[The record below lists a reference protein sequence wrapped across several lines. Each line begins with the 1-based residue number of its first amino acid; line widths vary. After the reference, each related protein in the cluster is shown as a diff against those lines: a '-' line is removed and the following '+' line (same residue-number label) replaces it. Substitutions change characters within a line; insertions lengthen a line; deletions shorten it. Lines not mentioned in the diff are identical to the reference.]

1 MINKQ
6 LIIDPASEYF
16 YLWEEPP
23 IEPGNLFDIYHL
35 QLIFSYSKY
44 TIFLKCLKQLL
55 IIKLTNSFYLR
66 NANLFVQRHELGR
79 LDEREGPKDTSQTS
93 RSIRLQRNVDKNERH
108 ISQVIN

>member
-1 MINKQ
+1 MMSNFKNVFEGQPVKSWSKWNSLKRICIADFQSGFNSSYYVWINYFPGMINKQ

-44 TIFLKCLKQLL
+44 TIFL
-55 IIKLTNSFYLR
+55 NYL
-66 NANLFVQRHELGR
+66 
-79 LDEREGPKDTSQTS
+79 
-93 RSIRLQRNVDKNERH
+93 
-108 ISQVIN
+108 

>member
-23 IEPGNLFDIYHL
+23 IEPGDLFDIYHL

-44 TIFLKCLKQLL
+44 TILLKCL
-55 IIKLTNSFYLR
+55 
-66 NANLFVQRHELGR
+66 
-79 LDEREGPKDTSQTS
+79 
-93 RSIRLQRNVDKNERH
+93 
-108 ISQVIN
+108 